1 MAVCTFFGHRNI
13 TKDIEPI
20 LYSTL
25 VDLIENKNVNVFYVG
40 NQGGFDYIVRKN
52 LKILK
57 VDYPHIDYAVV
68 LAYMPSIKDKCVYYG
83 CDDTIYPEEMEKI
96 HPKYAIIERNKWMI
110 NVSEYVVTYVKYS
123 SGGAAQFKSLAE
135 NMGRTVINLADL

>member
-1 MAVCTFFGHRNI
+1 MAVCTFFGHRNV

-52 LKILK
+52 LKTLK

-68 LAYMPSIKDKCVYYG
+68 LAYMPSTNDKRVYYD

-110 NVSEYVVTYVKYS
+110 NVSEYVVTYVKCS
-123 SGGAAQFKSLAE
+123 IGGAAQFKRLAE